1 VTSHPYDCVVV
12 GGGVS
17 GLTTALRLRKKGWR
31 VLLLE
36 RELLG
41 SGATLRN
48 QSIIHSGA
56 LYSLLHPNIVS
67 LCQEAQAAY
76 ASSFPDAILPSR
88 GSWYMASA
96 DRLNAFKNLWRRQ
109 GIEYL
114 TAGREV
120 VTEIL
125 EPDKASHLSAAFVA
139 DRHIDS
145 KRLVE
150 ILAERCLRAGVD
162 IEVRSEVVEV
172 EIRGTAVTGV
182 ALADSR
188 YYRCRALALCSGAG
202 TQKMLASL
210 GSQAAKR
217 VKSRIGTVLAISSHA
232 LDVGVMSLEYGG
244 PCIIPGGHDV
254 ALITQYGAKQ
264 RWIERSHP
272 ERNDDASGTALG
284 TLAVSFFRE
293 NILNPDSWLTWQC
306 VKTEFSTGRH
316 DAWGVEPV
324 HAVVDH
330 KEFDDV
336 SGLWTLLPG
345 KMTLALHASRDLVI
359 RMTGTNIELDLLDN
373 RRHFSSITST
383 QGLIADPPHSGL
395 SSGERPTS
403 GSQETR

>member
-48 QSIIHSGA
+48 QSILHSGA

-67 LCQEAQAAY
+67 LCKEAQAAY
-76 ASSFPDAILPSR
+76 ASSFPDTILPSR
-88 GSWYMASA
+88 GSWYVASA
-96 DRLNAFKNLWRRQ
+96 DRLNAFKNLWQRQ
-109 GIEYL
+109 GIEYS
-114 TAGREV
+114 TAGRSAMMEV
-120 VTEIL
+120 L
-125 EPDKASHLSAAFVA
+125 APNMASRLSAAFVA

-162 IEVRSEVVEV
+162 IEVRSEVAEV

-182 ALADSR
+182 ALTDSR
-188 YYRCRALALCSGAG
+188 YYRCRALTLCSGAG
-202 TQKMLASL
+202 TQKVLASL
-210 GSQAAKR
+210 GSQAAER
-217 VKSRIGTVLAISSHA
+217 VKSRIGTILAIPGHA

-244 PCIIPGGHDV
+244 PCIIPGGHGV
-254 ALITQYGAKQ
+254 TLITQYGAKQ

-272 ERNDDASGTALG
+272 EYNDDASGSALG
-284 TLAVSFFRE
+284 RLAGSFFRE
-293 NILNPDSWLTWQC
+293 NILNPGSWLTWNC

-316 DAWGVEPV
+316 DDWGVEPV

-359 RMTGTNIELDLLDN
+359 SMTGTNIELDLLGN
-373 RRHFSSITST
+373 RRYFSSITST
-383 QGLIADPPHSGL
+383 QGLIADPPHSELG
-395 SSGERPTS
+395 SGGRPMF
-403 GSQETR
+403 GSREA